1 MRTRKRVVVRNS
13 GIHGRGVFAAQR
25 LRSGA
30 SIGTFTGKPTTV
42 DGTHVLWLVDEDGSE
57 EGLRVTNELRYLNH
71 SADPNAELD
80 GLDLL
85 ALRNIQPGCE
95 VTIDYGEAWR
105 DVD

>member
-1 MRTRKRVVVRNS
+1 MIVRDS
-13 GIHGRGVFAAQR
+13 GIHGSGVFASQR
-25 LRSGA
+25 LRGGA
-30 SIGTFTGKPTTV
+30 LIGTFAGRPTRA
-42 DGTHVLWLVDEDGSE
+42 DGTHVLWLIDEDGNE
-57 EGLRVTNELRYLNH
+57 EGIRVTNELRFLNH
-71 SADPNAELD
+71 CSDPNAELD